1 MLSLLCFTTEK
12 CFSSLSQLAKG
23 QRVWP
28 PHLFLPSSRGALWH
42 CGPAQ
47 QGQQGMTPTLGLRIW
62 GKKGTVNYKPN
73 VHLSLAWQQLPCP
86 LIAQKSSLAALEVW
100 FGSSR
105 RGGTSIPVPW
115 HERTWLRP
123 RRISPAGIYAA
134 ESHLWLYHL
143 QTIFICHFRL
153 APEPS

>member
-1 MLSLLCFTTEK
+1 
-12 CFSSLSQLAKG
+12 
-23 QRVWP
+23 
-28 PHLFLPSSRGALWH
+28 
-42 CGPAQ
+42 
-47 QGQQGMTPTLGLRIW
+47 MTPTLGLRIW

-115 HERTWLRP
+115 HVREH
-123 RRISPAGIYAA
+123 G
-134 ESHLWLYHL
+134 
-143 QTIFICHFRL
+143 
-153 APEPS
+153 